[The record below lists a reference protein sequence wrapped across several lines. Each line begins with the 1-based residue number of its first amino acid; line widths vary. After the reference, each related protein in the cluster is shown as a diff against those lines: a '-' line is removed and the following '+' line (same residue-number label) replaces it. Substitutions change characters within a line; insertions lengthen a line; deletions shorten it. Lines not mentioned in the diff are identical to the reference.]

1 MLDAAAMAARCA
13 RSWEVIRV
21 VKKIITWAVVIFV
34 VYYLATNPH
43 GAADFVRNAFTWLR
57 GAGSS
62 MATFVNSI

>member
-1 MLDAAAMAARCA
+1 LL
-13 RSWEVIRV
+13 
-21 VKKIITWAVVIFV
+21 KKIITWAVIIFV

-43 GAADFVRNAFTWLR
+43 GAADFVRSAFSWLR